1 MTGKLRLRTLGLVMI
16 VLAFA
21 AGGGAAALW
30 FSSNA
35 SWKDHL
41 TRAYVA
47 GITLDAA
54 LRRSTQPPTGIRVD
68 PVPED
73 QAALIASGAYLRL
86 NDVPKP
92 AYATNISLR
101 DAGLDPLGGEA
112 LSLVLISG
120 TLRYG
125 ASDVVSDEG
134 QSAAE
139 KLGAVTRLL
148 ATYCSEPM
156 LFARVG
162 DGPWLRV
169 EGSEIWDCAAAPRDM
184 RLAALLL
191 AVVALAALG
200 SMLIDTV
207 AHFDR
212 FARALTNRSR
222 LGGPESYST
231 DGPAELSDIV
241 SAVNAYLEREREQLR
256 KRAVVL
262 SGVSH
267 DLGTPATRLRLRT
280 ALIPE
285 PELRAKFEAD
295 IDSMTGMIDSVLT
308 YTRAELSSEEPR
320 TISLQSLVQSIVDDY
335 ADTGRPVSLHH
346 AAAAPIASG
355 TSIFSAIPGHGG
367 LGEEPRILVTA
378 RPISLQRAVN
388 NLIDNALK
396 YGRRASVG
404 LVANADTAVITVE
417 DEASDMSPEDIEQV
431 FAPFQRGS
439 NATSISG
446 FGLGLTIVDTVA
458 EQHGGRLYFETGAQ
472 GLRACLEIGRG

>member
-1 MTGKLRLRTLGLVMI
+1 MTGRLRLRTLGLMMM
-16 VLAFA
+16 VLAFG
-21 AGGGAAALW
+21 AGLGAASLW
-30 FSSNA
+30 FSSTQ
-35 SWKDHL
+35 SWSDHL
-41 TRAYVA
+41 TRAQVA

-54 LRRSTQPPTGIRVD
+54 LRRGTQPPSDIQVT
-68 PVPED
+68 PVPQDE
-73 QAALIASGAYLRL
+73 AALIASGAYLRL
-86 NDVPKP
+86 SEVPKP
-92 AYATNISLR
+92 AYVTNISLR
-101 DAGLDPLGGEA
+101 GTGVDPLGGEA

-120 TLRYG
+120 ALRY
-125 ASDVVSDEG
+125 SVSEITSDEG

-139 KLGAVTRLL
+139 KLGNVTRLL
-148 ATYCSEPM
+148 ATYCSDPM

-169 EGSEIWDCAAAPRDM
+169 EGRDVWGCAAAPRDL

-212 FARALTNRSR
+212 FARALTERSR

-241 SAVNAYLEREREQLR
+241 SAVNGYLEREREQLR

-285 PELRAKFEAD
+285 PELRARFEAD

-320 TISLQSLVQSIVDDY
+320 TLSLQSLVHAIVDDY
-335 ADTGRPVSLHH
+335 ADTGRPVSLHRTQT
-346 AAAAPIASG
+346 APIAGG
-355 TSIFSAIPGHGG
+355 TSIFSAIPGRGG
-367 LGEEPRILVTA
+367 LDEEPRILVTA
-378 RPISLQRAVN
+378 RPVSLQRAVN

-396 YGRRASVG
+396 YGRRATVG
-404 LVANADTAVITVE
+404 LVADADKAVITVE
-417 DEASDMSPEDIEQV
+417 DEASDMSPADIEQV
-431 FAPFQRGS
+431 FAPFKRGA